1 MARLRKLA
9 MLAVAALALVWGM
22 QRRERARTVD
32 EIPERLRGAWYLSPD
47 ATANPNEVR
56 AFRFDAQQVVLIEP
70 TTGADLR
77 AYPTRSIA
85 IVTRLNPRRGRAVI
99 YYGKPHPTNI
109 AEDRMEVYF
118 DPSDA
123 IFVSQ
128 MGGSNAWPDSAK
140 FVRKGS

>member
-9 MLAVAALALVWGM
+9 MLVVAALAPVWGF
-22 QRRERARTVD
+22 QRKGTARTVKA
-32 EIPERLRGAWYLSPD
+32 IPERLRGAWYLSPD

-56 AFRFDAQQVVLIEP
+56 AFRLDAQQVVLIDP
-70 TTGADLR
+70 TTGAELR
-77 AYPTRSIA
+77 GYPTRSIA
-85 IVTRLNPRRGRAVI
+85 IVTRLDPRRGYAVI

-109 AEDRMEVYF
+109 ADDRMEVYF
-118 DPSDA
+118 DRSDA

>member
-1 MARLRKLA
+1 
-9 MLAVAALALVWGM
+9 MLAVIMLAGVWSV
-22 QRRERARTVD
+22 QRKGQTRHLD

-47 ATANPNEVR
+47 ATPNANEVR
-56 AFRFDAQQVVLIEP
+56 AFRFDAKQVVLIDP
-70 TTGADLR
+70 ATGAPLR

-85 IVTRLNPRRGRAVI
+85 VVTRLNPRRGRAVI
-99 YYGKPHPTNI
+99 YYGKAHPTNI
-109 AEDRMEVYF
+109 ADDRMEVYF

-140 FVRKGS
+140 FIRKRL